1 MSEFGNKIRSLRR
14 GLSKTLMDVAK
25 ETGLS
30 YSFIA
35 AMERGACKPS
45 MESLYK
51 IAPSL
56 GVTPAELV
64 SNKEFDS
71 DKFVDEV
78 ATDDLDQ
85 KELLLVMKK
94 MQYMTRVERK
104 AALKAIEA
112 VQLSGKKK
120 VHKLSGLGVLI
131 REHRKRQG
139 ITQKELA
146 GRANLH
152 FTAISRMEKDL
163 IPSRETVAKVAE
175 ALNASPADFLE
186 AAGYGEENLSATLS
200 EVINNPRLK
209 AIVKGIIDLSDSERD
224 SLLAMVEER
233 LG

>member
-1 MSEFGNKIRSLRR
+1 
-14 GLSKTLMDVAK
+14 LMDVAK

-64 SNKEFDS
+64 SSKEFES

-78 ATDDLDQ
+78 ATEDLDQ
-85 KELLLVMKK
+85 RELLLVMKK
-94 MQYMTRVERK
+94 MQYMTRIERK
-104 AALKAIEA
+104 AALRAVEA

-131 REHRKRQG
+131 REHRKRLG
-139 ITQKELA
+139 ITQKDLA
-146 GRANLH
+146 SRSNLH

-163 IPSRETVAKVAE
+163 IPSRETVIKVAE
-175 ALNASPADFLE
+175 ALGASSVDFLE
-186 AAGYGEENLSATLS
+186 AAGYGEENLSKTLS

-209 AIVKGIIDLSDSERD
+209 AVVK
-224 SLLAMVEER
+224 AMVDLPDGEKDAIISLVEEK